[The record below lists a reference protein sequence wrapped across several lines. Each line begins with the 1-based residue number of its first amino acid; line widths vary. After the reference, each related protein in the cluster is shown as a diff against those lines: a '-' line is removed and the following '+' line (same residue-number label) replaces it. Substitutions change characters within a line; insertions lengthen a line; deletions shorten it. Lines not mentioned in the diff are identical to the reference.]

1 MRRFF
6 ARNLLFVV
14 GINLLVKPAWIF
26 LIDRSVQNRVGH
38 GSYGLYQ
45 ALLNMSIILQFVLD
59 FGLNSYNTRMISRE
73 PEHFA
78 RRFPVMLGVRL
89 VLMAVYASAVLCVGY
104 VAGYRGEALQLL
116 VGTLLI
122 QTLTSLLLFIRGNV
136 AAFQRFRLDGIL
148 SVTDRVLMI
157 CVCSCFLWIPVFE
170 SQFRIAWFI
179 WAQVF
184 CYAIAIALG
193 FYMLHRIT
201 KAPLKLSFH
210 FSSVREML
218 RASFPYALLTFLM
231 SLYMRMDATLIERI
245 AGKEEA
251 GIYAAAFRQLDVGN
265 VVAILFAGML
275 LPLFGRMLSEH
286 NPVTPIV
293 HLSTDLLL
301 PLTSLIAA
309 MSWSSGGDIMHLL
322 YPASGTYEGQVF
334 GWIMLCLP
342 AYALMYI
349 YSTLLTANGALKLLN
364 GLAAGATALNLLL
377 NLLFIPKYGAL
388 GAAMVASI
396 TQWSIAIC
404 SVYFAAKRNSL
415 QLPLQWI
422 FRHLLY
428 LGILTTAAVFLRG
441 YGADWKVNC
450 LIIGAAGG
458 LLIPVFRF
466 VRFSA
471 LRLFLLRRE
480 S

>member
-26 LIDRSVQNRVGH
+26 LIDRGVQNRVGH

-73 PEHFA
+73 PGQFA
-78 RRFPVMLGVRL
+78 QRFPVMLGVRL
-89 VLMAVYASAVLCVGY
+89 VLMGVYALAVLCVGY

-116 VGTLLI
+116 IGTLLI
-122 QTLTSLLLFIRGNV
+122 QTLTSLLLFIRGNI
-136 AAFQRFRLDGIL
+136 AAFQRFRMDGIL

-157 CVCSCFLWIPVFE
+157 AVCSCLLWLPLGAAFQI
-170 SQFRIAWFI
+170 SWFV
-179 WAQVF
+179 WAQVG
-184 CYAIAIALG
+184 CYAAAIAVG
-193 FYMLHRIT
+193 FYMLRMIT
-201 KAPLKLSFH
+201 KVPLRMSFH
-210 FSSVREML
+210 FSSLREML

-231 SLYMRMDATLIERI
+231 SLYMRMDVTLIERI

-275 LPLFGRMLSEH
+275 LPLFGRMLAEK

-301 PLTSLIAA
+301 PVTGMISA
-309 MSWSSGGDIMHLL
+309 MAWSSGTDIMHLL
-322 YPASGTYEGQVF
+322 YPTSGTYEGQVF
-334 GWIMLCLP
+334 GWTMLCLP

-349 YSTLLTANGALKLLN
+349 YSTLLTANGALRLLN
-364 GLAAGATALNLLL
+364 GLAATATAVNLILNLIL
-377 NLLFIPKYGAL
+377 IPRLGAL
-388 GAAMVASI
+388 GAAIVASI
-396 TQWSIAIC
+396 TQWSIALC
-404 SVYFAAKRNSL
+404 SVYFATQRN
-415 QLPLQWI
+415 QLDMPLSWI
-422 FRHLLY
+422 FRHVLFF
-428 LGILTTAAVFLRG
+428 GILASLAAFLSLF
-441 YGADWKVNC
+441 GAGWKINL
-450 LIIGAAGG
+450 LIIGAAAG
-458 LLIPVFRF
+458 LLIPLFRF
-466 VRFSA
+466 VRLSA
-471 LRLFLLRRE
+471 LRLFLQRK
-480 S
+480 